1 MNCNPC
7 VTEAIP
13 EKAKTK
19 EREIDNMIEYIC
31 KEMHVPITDLYSKK
45 RDRVTA
51 DCRNFIFYIL
61 RNHYQLNFP
70 HIGKMFGRDHTTV
83 MAGIKSYK
91 NLYDTDESFRKWIN
105 FITSSILRHEH
116 E

>member
-19 EREIDNMIEYIC
+19 EREIDTAIEFIC
-31 KEMHVPITDLYSKK
+31 NKTEVPIADVYSKK

-83 MAGIKSYK
+83 MAGIRSYN
-91 NLYDTDESFRKWIN
+91 NLYSTDLAYRIKIN
-105 FITSSILRHEH
+105 LILPSILQHEH